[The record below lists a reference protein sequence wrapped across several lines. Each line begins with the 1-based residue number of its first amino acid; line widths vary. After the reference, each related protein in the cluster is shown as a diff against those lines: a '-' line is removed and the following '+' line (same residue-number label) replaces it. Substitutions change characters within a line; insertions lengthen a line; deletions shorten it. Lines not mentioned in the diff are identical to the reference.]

1 MNIRILLALAALLSI
16 HTVPCRASDDVF
28 WWRLDQETAPYQ
40 SVVGESPLHWWSDTK
55 TPEASSTEVPPST
68 LYRHPATP
76 PLSVFDSGKSHQ
88 GDCALQLKQGGA
100 AFSNV
105 ETGLTVEGFFRTT
118 PLKSEH
124 ERQALVSC
132 GEGYADIAWIV
143 FLRDG
148 HPVLAVYREG
158 SHEPAASL
166 ELPADVRDG
175 QWHFF
180 VARISPELLS
190 LSVSTAS
197 GKPLTGSTTL
207 PDGFA
212 IRKSSKP
219 LLVGRSSIYI
229 DNAPYYRG
237 SRDTFGG
244 QLCDIRITRSN
255 LPDTGLLG
263 MISK

>member
-1 MNIRILLALAALLSI
+1 MNIRILLTLAALLSV

-40 SVVGESPLHWWSDTK
+40 SVVGESPLYWWSDTK

-76 PLSVFDSGKSHQ
+76 PLRVFDSGKSHQ

-148 HPVLAVYREG
+148 HPSLPFIAREATNLPQAWNSRRMCAMGSGISLWLASPPNSSRSRSRQLRENR
-158 SHEPAASL
+158 SPARQPFPMASL
-166 ELPADVRDG
+166 YAKAPNPCLSGGAAFTSTMRHTTAVPGIHSADSSATSGSR
-175 QWHFF
+175 
-180 VARISPELLS
+180 ARICLI
-190 LSVSTAS
+190 
-197 GKPLTGSTTL
+197 
-207 PDGFA
+207 PDCSA
-212 IRKSSKP
+212 
-219 LLVGRSSIYI
+219 
-229 DNAPYYRG
+229 
-237 SRDTFGG
+237 
-244 QLCDIRITRSN
+244 
-255 LPDTGLLG
+255 
-263 MISK
+263 